1 MKRRRRQFLSSFKS
15 NGIFNRFE
23 QEKPKFIL
31 CQNQGYKI
39 NLKNDT
45 VDGREIIANVCIID
59 H

>member
-1 MKRRRRQFLSSFKS
+1 MKHRRRQFLSSFKS

-31 CQNQGYKI
+31 CQNQGSKI
-39 NLKNDT
+39 KLENDME
-45 VDGREIIANVCIID
+45 DGRKIIANVRIID